1 MMKLSRDFYRMD
13 TDKSWEAYMR
23 DAMRD
28 VKLRGQYDDN
38 DMNYTN
44 KLIEDIALN
53 RRYRDKY
60 DIFTADVSPMKKGR
74 FLWN

>member
-1 MMKLSRDFYRMD
+1 
-13 TDKSWEAYMR
+13 MR

-74 FLWN
+74 FIWN